1 MEIEQMLP
9 VNVLYRNLVLS
20 GATFGAHRWVATL
33 QRACDRFAS
42 LAALGVPHHDPSGGK
57 STRTFRFD
65 CIYRSNNPCTI
76 LKLGMCIAI
85 ADDAFLAVT
94 AEGKRGMVKL
104 SQRMVGCFCASLTA
118 SATQRWTTLSGTT
131 DVSVRVSSHYSAD
144 LGQHSGV
151 VLGAAASIWLPVP
164 CEHVFAFVRDESTR
178 SQVHV
183 HFSRRWP
190 SSFIYFF

>member
-1 MEIEQMLP
+1 M
-9 VNVLYRNLVLS
+9 RN
-20 GATFGAHRWVATL
+20 T
-33 QRACDRFAS
+33 
-42 LAALGVPHHDPSGGK
+42 
-57 STRTFRFD
+57 
-65 CIYRSNNPCTI
+65 TI
-76 LKLGMCIAI
+76 QLGMCIAI
-85 ADDAFLAVT
+85 AEDAFLAVT

-183 HFSRRWP
+183 HSSRRWP
-190 SSFIYFF
+190 SSLFIYFLKKLVDVIPLADDVVLFAIAAAAVGRPGARQSGSGGVAHPRRHQSRQLHLLA